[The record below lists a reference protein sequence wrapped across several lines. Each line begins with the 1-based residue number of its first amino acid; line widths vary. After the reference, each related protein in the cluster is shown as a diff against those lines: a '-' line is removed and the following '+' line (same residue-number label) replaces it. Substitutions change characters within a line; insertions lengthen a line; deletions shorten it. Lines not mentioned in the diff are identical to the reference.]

1 MNALTLIRIGEGGRL
16 ARLLEHALAG
26 MSVRTAC
33 VEEADRLAGARVLF
47 AVRVDEFGAP
57 AALHSLLR
65 ALRSHPG
72 CLDGCVGGVIVDA
85 SGELYS
91 KAAAQ
96 ALVLAANSA
105 GCLFPGKPL
114 VEGTGSLYNQHIFAT
129 TQGLSLEQAYFA
141 RARALCERVA
151 GFVPPKFDRPKLL
164 MLHASSNP
172 GSNTVWMGRQT
183 LARLPQS
190 IRTQEILLQNGT
202 VQDCRGC
209 SYEACRHFAEGGRC
223 FYGGAVT
230 EQVLPAVQ
238 QADGVLL
245 LCPNYN
251 DAVSANMT
259 AFFNRLTNLAVVREL
274 WDKYVWAIVV
284 SGFSGSD
291 LVARQVLGA
300 MCLNKA
306 AILPPRFCLLQTAND
321 PGAAAGMD
329 GVTARL
335 DSFAEHIADALLPE
349 GLKKF

>member
-1 MNALTLIRIGEGGRL
+1 
-16 ARLLEHALAG
+16 
-26 MSVRTAC
+26 
-33 VEEADRLAGARVLF
+33 
-47 AVRVDEFGAP
+47 
-57 AALHSLLR
+57 
-65 ALRSHPG
+65 
-72 CLDGCVGGVIVDA
+72 
-85 SGELYS
+85 
-91 KAAAQ
+91 
-96 ALVLAANSA
+96 
-105 GCLFPGKPL
+105 
-114 VEGTGSLYNQHIFAT
+114 
-129 TQGLSLEQAYFA
+129 
-141 RARALCERVA
+141 
-151 GFVPPKFDRPKLL
+151 

-183 LARLPQS
+183 LARLPQ
-190 IRTQEILLQNGT
+190 RVQTQEILLQNGT

-238 QADGVLL
+238 QADAVLL

-274 WDKYVWAIVV
+274 WDKYVWAVVV

-306 AILPPRFCLLQTAND
+306 AILPPRFCLLRTAND
-321 PGAAAGMD
+321 LATAQSAPDIAERLAEFA
-329 GVTARL
+329 ARL
-335 DSFAEHIADALLPE
+335 RGTLLAESRQKSP
-349 GLKKF
+349 